1 MPFFVKALLAFL
13 SDSTVQYLILSGLAK
28 AAQRTDNTI
37 DNTVVEIVKA
47 GLDNQVNPIQ
57 RTIGK

>member
-1 MPFFVKALLAFL
+1 MPFLVKALHAFL
-13 SDSTVQYLILSGLAK
+13 SDAAVQRLIIAGLGQ

-47 GLDNQVNPIQ
+47 GMENRVNPIQ

>member
-1 MPFFVKALLAFL
+1 MPFIVKALLAFL
-13 SDSTVQYLILSGLAK
+13 SDATVQRLILAGLSQ

-47 GLDNQVNPIQ
+47 GMENRVNPIQ
-57 RTIGK
+57 RVTGK